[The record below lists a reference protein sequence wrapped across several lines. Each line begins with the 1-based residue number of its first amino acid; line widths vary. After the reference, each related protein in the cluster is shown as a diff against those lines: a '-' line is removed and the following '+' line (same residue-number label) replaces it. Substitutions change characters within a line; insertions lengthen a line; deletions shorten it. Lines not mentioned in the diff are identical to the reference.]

1 MAKRFLFLFFSLIIG
16 LSLVAQV
23 SNLKVMTFNIRYNN
37 PGDSVYSWASRKDMV
52 VEVIKTNKPDIIGI
66 QEALKDQV
74 TDLQNMLKDYSWF
87 GVGRDD
93 GKEAGEF
100 NPVFYRKDRIEKSSG
115 STFWLSETPDVP
127 GSRSWNAACNRI
139 VTWIKFTDKPSGTQM
154 FLYNTHFDHISEP
167 AREKSAQLLLTKI
180 EQISGNT
187 PVIVSGDFNST
198 DTSKTYNILT
208 NSSYGVSLKDPRKF
222 NLKIPAE
229 PSFSFV
235 GFPFHPEKGNLIDF
249 IFLMNDKYFKVKK
262 YQIITDNKKGKYPS
276 DHLPVQVEI
285 GVLSI
290 N

>member
-1 MAKRFLFLFFSLIIG
+1 MAKRSLVFFFSLVIG

-37 PGDSVYSWASRKDMV
+37 PGDSIYSWANRRDMV
-52 VEVIKTNKPDIIGI
+52 VDVIRTYKPDIIGI

-93 GKEAGEF
+93 GKDGGEF
-100 NPVFYRKDRIEKSSG
+100 NPVFYRKDRFDKPTG
-115 STFWLSETPDVP
+115 STFWLSETPDIP

-139 VTWIKFTDKPSGTQM
+139 VTWIKFMDKPSGTQM
-154 FLYNTHFDHISEP
+154 FLYNTHFDHMSEL
-167 AREKSAQLLLTKI
+167 AREKSAGLLLSRI
-180 EQISGNT
+180 EQISGSCPLLVT
-187 PVIVSGDFNST
+187 GDFNST
-198 DTSKTYNILT
+198 DTSKTYSILT
-208 NSSYGVSLKDPRKF
+208 NSSSGGSLKDPRKF
-222 NLKIPAE
+222 NLKIPSE
-229 PSFSFV
+229 PSFSFI
-235 GFPFHPEKGNLIDF
+235 GFPWHPENGNLIDF
-249 IFLMNDKYFKVKK
+249 IFLKNDKYFKVKK

-276 DHLPVQVEI
+276 DHLPVMVEI